1 MMFADELQQELLAL
15 DTVLQDR
22 EVNRNERATILIAE
36 CLGPGS
42 MPGPEILDRLRQLGF
57 DRRHIGIR
65 LERDK
70 GGPWRRTD
78 DGHYH
83 LNP

>member
-1 MMFADELQQELLAL
+1 MYADELQQELLAL

-36 CLGPGS
+36 CLGSGPIL
-42 MPGPEILDRLRQLGF
+42 GPEILDRLHQLGF
-57 DRRHIGIR
+57 DRRHVGIR

>member
-1 MMFADELQQELLAL
+1 MIADDLQEELAAL
-15 DTVLQDR
+15 DTVLQAR

-36 CLGPGS
+36 CLGPGP
-42 MPGPEILDRLRQLGF
+42 MLGPEVLDRLQQLGF
-57 DRRHIGIR
+57 NRRHVGIR